1 MESLST
7 PEYTMGENKVP
18 QSEPVPDWKVARKLW
33 GAAWELHWIGFG
45 LAFSALVVSSSV
57 ALVQAKRRKM
67 FGRKPYVIAIN
78 SLLLILGI
86 TRALYLLI
94 DPYESKQNGI
104 KMPKWFAQFLFNI
117 AFPCLTSSFGLIF
130 LVFLRVAKLQLVS
143 ERLSNARYLIA
154 VISFHFAIVVI
165 ADIAAAVDYSNVHI
179 LFIICQLFFIIWG
192 LLLSATF
199 IYSGLKVIY
208 RAKNVQKQLETQ
220 SAANTSKVAKVTIG
234 TSCLG
239 LGISALQLYSLV
251 DVYRFYSD
259 FTDPPPWSWWS
270 FQTCSRLLEVAMA
283 CTIAYSVMKPSA
295 PKRKLTVKK
304 SILRYEKTAI
314 EGIVWGSKNW
324 RFLMRHL
331 VQSGKT
337 SAYLKVFLRRVVPT
351 VQWGSRAYL
360 NSLNRQLI
368 VASQCSV
375 QLRSCHSRTL
385 SQLKLPEVIFLTRFL
400 KIIGIVAAL
409 WFIDS
414 SLMFF

>member
-1 MESLST
+1 MESLTT

-283 CTIAYSVMKPSA
+283 CTIVYSVMKPSA

-314 EGIVWGSKNW
+314 EGIV
-324 RFLMRHL
+324 
-331 VQSGKT
+331 
-337 SAYLKVFLRRVVPT
+337 
-351 VQWGSRAYL
+351 
-360 NSLNRQLI
+360 
-368 VASQCSV
+368 
-375 QLRSCHSRTL
+375 
-385 SQLKLPEVIFLTRFL
+385 
-400 KIIGIVAAL
+400 
-409 WFIDS
+409 
-414 SLMFF
+414 

>member
-1 MESLST
+1 MKNHT
-7 PEYTMGENKVP
+7 RPEYTMRENKIP
-18 QSEPVPDWKVARKLW
+18 QSEPVPDWKEARELW
-33 GAAWELHWIGFG
+33 GAAWEFHWIGFG
-45 LAFSALVVSSSV
+45 LAFIALAVSSFV
-57 ALVQAKRRKM
+57 ALVQANKRKM
-67 FGRKPYVIAIN
+67 FGGKPYVVAIN

-104 KMPKWFAQFLFNI
+104 KMPKWVAQFLFNI

-143 ERLSNARYLIA
+143 AKLDNARYLIA
-154 VISFHFAIVVI
+154 VILIHFAIVVV
-165 ADIAAAVDYSNVHI
+165 ADIAAACNYSNVHI

-239 LGISALQLYSLV
+239 LCISALQLYSLV

-259 FTDPPPWSWWS
+259 FTDPPPWSWWV

-283 CTIAYSVMKPSA
+283 CTIAYSVMKPST
-295 PKRKLTVKK
+295 PKRKLTVKQR
-304 SILRYEKTAI
+304 ILRDEKTAI
-314 EGIVWGSKNW
+314 EEGI
-324 RFLMRHL
+324 
-331 VQSGKT
+331 
-337 SAYLKVFLRRVVPT
+337 
-351 VQWGSRAYL
+351 
-360 NSLNRQLI
+360 I
-368 VASQCSV
+368 
-375 QLRSCHSRTL
+375 
-385 SQLKLPEVIFLTRFL
+385 
-400 KIIGIVAAL
+400 
-409 WFIDS
+409 
-414 SLMFF
+414 